1 MPDTQARPA
10 ERYQFSVDESQNIE
24 SIVRRV
30 VNGSKATSV
39 ASRNNIYDKTKQLLR
54 VCHSR
59 VCTLDLEAMANAD
72 IRLVLEDL
80 GMLRRNLQID
90 TAHMDYGTRL
100 HFALNMVYRRKG
112 QAA

>member
-1 MPDTQARPA
+1 MVTPPKKPEA
-10 ERYQFSVDESQNIE
+10 YQFSVNESQNIE
-24 SIVRRV
+24 RIIRHV
-30 VNGSKATSV
+30 VNSSKATSV

-54 VCHSR
+54 VCHAR
-59 VCTLDLEAMANAD
+59 VCQLDLAAMLQAD

-80 GMLRRNLQID
+80 GTLKRNLNVN

-100 HFALNMVYRRKG
+100 HFALNVVYRRRD